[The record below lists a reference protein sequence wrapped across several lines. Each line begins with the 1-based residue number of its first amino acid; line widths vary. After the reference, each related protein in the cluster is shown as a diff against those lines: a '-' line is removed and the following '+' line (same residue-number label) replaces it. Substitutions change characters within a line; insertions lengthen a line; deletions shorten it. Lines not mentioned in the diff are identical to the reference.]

1 MLSALAALLLAP
13 QNPLMSYLQK
23 PDSSFSWKVVEAAGR
38 STRLQMTSQ
47 TWQGIPWK
55 HEIVVA
61 KPERDL
67 SPGHTIFLI
76 TGDKAE
82 RDRPVAQMIADRAGM
97 TAAVLFDIPN
107 QPLYGGLRE
116 DALIAYTFGKFM
128 ETGDAA
134 WPLLFPMT
142 KAALRGMDA
151 VQQHLGKGSRKFV
164 VTGASKRGW
173 TTWLVGASGDKRVA
187 GIAPMVYDI
196 LNFPKQLAH
205 QKEMFGGKLS
215 EQIQDYE
222 STGLTEL
229 LSTPQGAKLTQ
240 MMDPYSHLARV
251 KMPVLVVLGGND
263 RYWAVD
269 AHRLYWNEIKAPK
282 LLKIVPNVGHDLGGG
297 AEAIASITFFAR
309 AIAGSIPGGLPKF
322 DWRGDGEPQRDSRL
336 KEKAAWVNASK
347 SLDFRDTKWVKS
359 GGMTGGNKASFT
371 EHVYEA
377 GGAKASFTT
386 LATVTKAAA
395 AAPGTRRNPSNL
407 QRMSLGYQDTPI
419 IPGSTYHVH
428 DGERPQPKVVAP
440 GSFSSQEKAGTPPS
454 DAVILFDGSSLSGW
468 EANGGEA
475 KWKIEGDSMTV
486 VPGSGSIRTKA
497 QFGDCHLHVEFASP
511 SVVKGDGQGR
521 GNSGV
526 FLLGRYE
533 IQVLDCYNNLTYP
546 DGTTGALYGQYPPLV
561 NACNPPGAW
570 NVYDIIWEGPRFKG
584 EELVKPARV
593 TVFLNGVLLH
603 HAKELQGPTQHR
615 QLAKYEPHP
624 ETGPLELQDHGDL
637 VRFRNIWYR
646 PLKGYDQP

>member
-1 MLSALAALLLAP
+1 MLGALAALLLAP
-13 QNPLMSYLQK
+13 SNPLMSYLQK
-23 PDSSFSWKVVEAAGR
+23 PDSSFSWKAVETVGR

-55 HEIVVA
+55 HEIIVA
-61 KPERDL
+61 RPEKDL
-67 SPGHTIFLI
+67 APGHTLFLI

-82 RDRPVAQMIADRAGM
+82 RDKPIAQLLADRAGM

-107 QPLYGGLRE
+107 QPLYGGKRE
-116 DALIAYTFGKFM
+116 DALIAHTFGKFV
-128 ETGDAA
+128 ETGDAT

-151 VQQHLGKGSRKFV
+151 VQEHLGKKPRKFV

-173 TTWLVGASGDKRVA
+173 TTWLVGASQDRRVE

-205 QKEMFGGKLS
+205 QKEMFGKLS
-215 EQIQDYE
+215 EQIEDYE

-229 LSTPQGAKLTQ
+229 LSSPQGQKLTKLV
-240 MMDPYSHLARV
+240 DPFSYLGSI
-251 KMPVLVVLGGND
+251 KIPVLVVLGGND
-263 RYWAVD
+263 RYWTVD
-269 AHRLYWNEIKAPK
+269 AHRIYWKDIKAPK

-297 AEAIASITFFAR
+297 AEAIKSIAFFAR
-309 AIAGSIPGGLPKF
+309 TIAGSLPGGLPQF
-322 DWRGDGEPQRDSRL
+322 DWSGNGVPVKDARL
-336 KEKAAWVNASK
+336 KGEETWFNRSGT
-347 SLDFRDTKWVKS
+347 LDFRDTKWVTNGAGS
-359 GGMTGGNKASFT
+359 RPSCIARFT
-371 EHVYEA
+371 EHQYEA
-377 GGAKASFTT
+377 EGIQASFCS
-386 LATVTKAAA
+386 LVTVDKGVA
-395 AAPGTRRNPSNL
+395 AAPGTTRNGSNL
-407 QRMSLGYQDTPI
+407 QHMSLGYQDTPI

-440 GSFSSQEKAGTPPS
+440 GTLSSQEKAGTPPA
-454 DAVILFDGSSLSGW
+454 DAVILFNGSSLSGW
-468 EANGGEA
+468 EGNGGEA
-475 KWKIEGDSMTV
+475 KWKLDGDAMTV
-486 VPGSGSIRTKA
+486 VPGTGNIRTKE

-526 FLLGRYE
+526 FLMGRYE
-533 IQVLDCYNNLTYP
+533 IQVLDCYNNPTYP
-546 DGTTGALYGQYPPLV
+546 DGTTGAIYGQYPPLA

-570 NVYDIIWEGPRFKG
+570 NVYDIIWEGPRFDG
-584 EELVKPARV
+584 EKLVRPAKV

-603 HAKELQGPTQHR
+603 HAKELQGPTEHR
-615 QLAKYEPHP
+615 QLAKYVPHA
-624 ETGPLELQDHGDL
+624 EVGPLELQDHGDL